1 MTVLA
6 KYRHR
11 LPQEADRV
19 FLTDGDIETCQFLQ
33 DGLELQHLAAF
44 HLMREA
50 RGREA
55 LMRYYE
61 RYIAIAKADGL
72 GFLLESP
79 TWHAS
84 PDRGGRLGY
93 GRSDI
98 IAVNQASIRF
108 LLDLR
113 ARHESPE
120 TPMVVS
126 GCVGPRG
133 DGCDPGQLMSTDEAA
148 DYHRPQIESF
158 DEAAAD
164 MVSAHTMTNIPEAA
178 GIARAAKRF
187 GMPVAVAFTVMVDG
201 RLPTGHTLAEAIEEV
216 DHLTDAAPAYY
227 TISGTHPAHFADT
240 MVGSSARRVRGLRAN
255 ASPRS
260 HRKLNDSPDLDSG
273 NPVEL
278 GRLYRDIVRQHP
290 HINVLGGGCG
300 TDHRHIECIALA
312 CRDVV
317 EALPWRRR
325 VGHIAVGHEQAG
337 RHF

>member
-1 MTVLA
+1 MTARA

-19 FLTDGDIETCQFLQ
+19 FLTDGDIETCLILQ
-33 DGLELQHLAAF
+33 DGLELPHLGTF
-44 HLMREA
+44 DLMRDA
-50 RGREA
+50 SGREA
-55 LMRYYE
+55 LIRYYE

-79 TWHAS
+79 TWRAS

-98 IAVNQASIRF
+98 VAVNQASIRL

-120 TPMVVS
+120 TPIVVS
-126 GCVGPRG
+126 GCIGPRA
-133 DGCDPGQLMSTDEAA
+133 DGCDPSQIMSADEAA
-148 DYHRPQIESF
+148 DYHRLQIESF

-164 MVSAHTMTNIPEAA
+164 MVSALTMTNIPEAA
-178 GIARAAKRF
+178 GIAGEAKRS
-187 GMPVAVAFTVMVDG
+187 GMPVAVAFTVERDG
-201 RLPTGHTLAEAIEEV
+201 RLPTGHTLAEAIEEI
-216 DHLTDAAPAYY
+216 DDLTDGAPAYY
-227 TISGTHPAHFADT
+227 MISGAHPTHFADA
-240 MVGSSARRVRGLRAN
+240 MVGSWTRRVRGLRAN

-260 HRKLNDSPDLDSG
+260 RRNLNDPPDLEAG

-278 GRLYRDIVRQHP
+278 GRLYRDIVRRHP
-290 HINVLGGGCG
+290 QINVLGGCCG
-300 TDHRHIECIALA
+300 MDHRHIECIALA

-325 VGHIAVGHEQAG
+325 VGHIAVGYEQAG

>member
-19 FLTDGDIETCQFLQ
+19 FLTDGDIETFLILQ
-33 DGLELQHLAAF
+33 EGIELPHLAAF

-55 LMRYYE
+55 LTRYYE

-79 TWHAS
+79 TWRAS

-98 IAVNQASIRF
+98 VAVSHASIR
-108 LLDLR
+108 LLLGLR
-113 ARHESPE
+113 ARHETPE

-133 DGCDPGQLMSTDEAA
+133 DGYDPGQLMSADEAA
-148 DYHRPQIESF
+148 DYHRRQIEAF
-158 DEAAAD
+158 DEAGAD
-164 MVSAHTMTNIPEAA
+164 MIGAMTMTNVPEAA
-178 GIARAAKRF
+178 GIAREAKRA
-187 GMPVAVAFTVMVDG
+187 GMPVAVAFTVEIDG
-201 RLPTGHTLAEAIEEV
+201 RLPTGHTLAEAIEDV
-216 DHLTDAAPAYY
+216 DDLTDGAPAYY
-227 TISGTHPAHFADT
+227 MISGAHPTHFADT
-240 MVGSSARRVRGLRAN
+240 MVGSWTRRVRGLRAS
-255 ASPRS
+255 ALPHGYRELI
-260 HRKLNDSPDLDSG
+260 HSPDLAAG

-290 HINVLGGGCG
+290 QINVLGGGGG

-317 EALPWRRR
+317 ESPPWRRR
-325 VGHIAVGHEQAG
+325 GHLFTAGLEQAG
-337 RHF
+337 SHL